1 MLCYDRSSHAPIQ
14 VAAVGYSRPQSYQT
28 CTVSRP
34 ILNYRLNDAQGV
46 SQARLYSISIS
57 KRASIT
63 STFDEVKAN
72 KLIGMQI
79 PGSIIREECDPYLYT
94 VPESGEEIELSHTY
108 KYVPNPVTVEEEVF
122 A

>member
-1 MLCYDRSSHAPIQ
+1 MVTIVDYRISKNTDGEQFVSLILEGDLTMIQSHETGSWYA
-14 VAAVGYSRPQSYQT
+14 T
-28 CTVSRP
+28 
-34 ILNYRLNDAQGV
+34 
-46 SQARLYSISIS
+46 S

-72 KLIGMQI
+72 KLIGREL

-94 VPESGEEIELSHTY
+94 VPETGEEIELSHTY

>member
-1 MLCYDRSSHAPIQ
+1 MVTIVD
-14 VAAVGYSRPQSYQT
+14 
-28 CTVSRP
+28 
-34 ILNYRLNDAQGV
+34 YR
-46 SQARLYSISIS
+46 IS
-57 KRASIT
+57 KNAEGEQFVSLILEGDLTMVQSQETGSWYTTSKRCSIT

>member
-1 MLCYDRSSHAPIQ
+1 MVTIVDYRISKNAEGEEFVSLILEGDLTM
-14 VAAVGYSRPQSYQT
+14 VQSKETGSWYAT
-28 CTVSRP
+28 
-34 ILNYRLNDAQGV
+34 
-46 SQARLYSISIS
+46 S

-72 KLIGMQI
+72 KLIGREL
-79 PGSIIREECDPYLYT
+79 PGSITREECEPYLYI

-108 KYVPNPVTVEEEVF
+108 RYVPDPKVEEKVAVDEEEVF